1 MGGIIG
7 GPVNSFGNII
17 SGLTSSLA
25 PNLEEYKAQA
35 VNAAT
40 AVAIWGVVVV
50 VELGLVI
57 FLLARRGK

>member
-1 MGGIIG
+1 
-7 GPVNSFGNII
+7 VNSFGNII